1 MQKFTIAMHISA
13 ICNAEIATQQE
24 EPQGLLTPQL
34 LMTTAA
40 MAGA

>member
-1 MQKFTIAMHISA
+1 MQKFAITMHISA

-24 EPQGLLTPQL
+24 EPQGLLAPQL
-34 LMTTAA
+34 LMAAAA